1 MSHLG
6 VMEIFFG
13 DPWPADARLNYAGYL
28 KSEGYGFYLYA
39 PKADRHLRK
48 EWSKP
53 WEPEYV
59 RELTEMA
66 RTFQSQGVKYG
77 IALSPFEI
85 DQMTTAQIDQLLDE
99 KIGIFN
105 KIGLDYLGIF
115 FDDMMVYDG
124 LAAHQITLLNK
135 VRERT
140 SAKILFCPTF
150 YSYDPILDK
159 VFGQRPPDYLEQIA
173 DGIATDVEILWTGPK
188 VLSDEISPAH
198 IDEVTRLLKRPPFL
212 CDNVFANDGPKNCK
226 FLKLKYPAG
235 RPAESFKKANGWAIN
250 PMNQSEISK
259 IVLSAMNKAA
269 RGAAPQNAFE
279 SAVRQICSE
288 PLSQLVIKNRELF
301 LTEGIDKIPEPVKSS
316 LLADLEK
323 MNEPVALEIKDWLL
337 GKYTVGTECLT
348 D

>member
-13 DPWPADARLNYAGYL
+13 DPWPAEARLNYASYL

-39 PKADRHLRK
+39 PKADRNLRK
-48 EWSKP
+48 DWSKP
-53 WEPEYV
+53 WEESYI

-66 RTFQSQGVKYG
+66 RNFQNKGIKYG
-77 IALSPFEI
+77 VALSPFEI
-85 DQMTTAQIDQLLDE
+85 DKMTDTQIDQLLDE
-99 KIGIFN
+99 KIGVFN
-105 KIGLDYLGIF
+105 RIGLDYLGIF

-124 LAAHQITLLNK
+124 LARQQIALLNK
-135 VRERT
+135 VRART

-173 DGIATDVEILWTGPK
+173 NGVAADVEILWTGPK
-188 VLSDEISPAH
+188 VLSDEITPSH
-198 IDEVTRLLKRPPFL
+198 IDEVTLLLKRPPFL

-235 RPAESFKKANGWAIN
+235 RSAESFKKANGWAIN
-250 PMNQSEISK
+250 PMNQSEVSK
-259 IVLSAMNKAA
+259 IVLSAMQAA
-269 RGAAPQNAFE
+269 AQGAAPEIAFQT
-279 SAVRQICSE
+279 SVRKICSDR
-288 PLSQLVIKNRELF
+288 LSQLVLQNRELF
-301 LTEGIDKIPEPVKSS
+301 LKEGLDKISDAAKNG
-316 LLADLEK
+316 LLADLDQL
-323 MNEPVALEIKDWLL
+323 NEPVAREIKSWLL